1 MKSQRGYSLV
11 EIAIVVLIVSIMLS
25 MGLAAFNTQITNAA
39 LSTTAK
45 RQTALRDALAGYL
58 VRNNRLPCPDTDND
72 GQENRTTPSVVTTA
86 CSSKFGTIPYVTLA
100 LSRSEA
106 LDPWENLFSYAVS
119 NTMPRNN
126 WTITANFLPGN
137 GGDFTVN
144 DRQTTN
150 PFGTTLIANNVVA
163 VIISHGINGD
173 GAYTT
178 KGTRNILP
186 VAGTNDDELTNTA
199 VSATYIKRPFSNV
212 ALGSFGIF
220 DDIVLV
226 ITSEDLLAQAKREG
240 SMLSPEAQTQKSL
253 NDARSA
259 IIGYAI
265 TNCTLPTTLPIAPLD
280 GWGTALDYAPVEGVA
295 KVPTLTTAGAYTLK
309 SRGPDKLT
317 GSQAND
323 ADNIVRD
330 LDLITLRGILGQSG
344 VNMAGA
350 PCI

>member
-1 MKSQRGYSLV
+1 MKTQRGYSLV
-11 EIAIVVLIVSIMLS
+11 ELAIVVLIVSIMLS

-45 RQTALRDALAGYL
+45 RQTALKDALAGYL

-72 GQENRTTPSVVTTA
+72 GQENRTTPNDVTTA

-150 PFGTTLIANNVVA
+150 PFATTLIANNVVA

-186 VAGTNDDELTNTA
+186 VAGTNDDELTNTT

-212 ALGSFGIF
+212 ALGTFGTF
-220 DDIVLV
+220 DDIVLA
-226 ITSEDLLAQAKREG
+226 ISAEDLLAQAKREG

-253 NDARSA
+253 SDARSA

-265 TNCTLPTTLPIAPLD
+265 ANCTIPATIPSAQND
-280 GWGTALDYAPVEGVA
+280 GWGTALTYSPPDSSIKIPSLPGSS
-295 KVPTLTTAGAYTLK
+295 AYQLK
-309 SRGPDKLT
+309 SLGPDKAT
-317 GSQAND
+317 GTAATN
-323 ADNIVRD
+323 ADDIVRD
-330 LDLITLRGILGQSG
+330 LDLTTLRGILGQAG
-344 VNMAGA
+344 VNMAAA